1 MQVHHLPI
9 HIGQKHSGVFKG
21 PELMYQRVIKQC
33 LAKKQICFEPLWHVN
48 YVNQSESVY
57 FQSYLSILESLT
69 PEQFQIFLS
78 ADHSSAI
85 ASVGAMLEY
94 YRDLGV
100 IWIDAHG
107 DLNTKNTS
115 PTGNLHGMP
124 LSVLLGLEKSF
135 PFIKNYLSPEKLVLI
150 GIRDL
155 DEGEKRIIKD
165 LNIRYYTPEDIERW
179 GAKQIIA
186 EAVNYIGDSPKFV
199 SFDIDAMDPQVAP
212 ATGTPVAGGLKLRDL
227 KLMSE
232 FIAEQYDFVGC
243 EIVELNP
250 ELASSELEIAQSLEV
265 IQSFCDGVLSE
276 HLKTDYEFLK
286 TKSLHSSVLFQ

>member
-21 PELMYQRVIKQC
+21 PELIYQKVIKQC

-48 YVNQSESVY
+48 FINQSDSVY

-85 ASVGAMLEY
+85 SSVGAMLDY
-94 YRDLGV
+94 YKDLGV

-107 DLNTKNTS
+107 DLNTKKTS

-155 DEGEKRIIKD
+155 DEGEKKIIKD
-165 LNIRYYTPEDIERW
+165 LNIRCYTAEDVERL
-179 GAKQIIA
+179 GADQVIA
-186 EAVNYIGDSPKFV
+186 EAIEYIGESPKFV
-199 SFDIDAMDPQVAP
+199 SFDIDAMDPQIAP
-212 ATGTPVAGGLKLRDL
+212 ATGTPVANGLKLMDL
-227 KLMSE
+227 KIMSE
-232 FIAEQYDFVGC
+232 YIALQEDFVGC

-250 ELASSELEIAQSLEV
+250 ELASSEQEITQSLEV
-265 IQSFCDGVLSE
+265 IDSFCEAILSE
-276 HLKTDYEFLK
+276 KVKTDFDFLK
-286 TKSLHSSVLFQ
+286 TKSFHCPVLFQ